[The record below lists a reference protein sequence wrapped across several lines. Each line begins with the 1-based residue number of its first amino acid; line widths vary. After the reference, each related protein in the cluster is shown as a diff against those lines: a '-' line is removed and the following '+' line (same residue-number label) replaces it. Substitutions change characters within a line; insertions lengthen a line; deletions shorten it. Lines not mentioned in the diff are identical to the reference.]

1 MFLVR
6 KENKSGEILNRFT
19 AKDSES
25 AMRKVYE
32 WAGMKVK
39 FDGGNIFR
47 YTDEMDGELY
57 TILDITDSVLL
68 NKKTPLT
75 N

>member
-1 MFLVR
+1 
-6 KENKSGEILNRFT
+6 
-19 AKDSES
+19 
-25 AMRKVYE
+25 MRKVYE